1 MAGTLSKNEGV
12 KMIDFFESWAE
23 FFFFVLLVI
32 GFIFSVFA
40 PSAFLSYIM
49 IFACGGMAGR
59 LMYERKK
66 KLQFPYYLIIVGFL
80 IGYIIGAYYGN
91 KIIILALF
99 VLGGVL
105 SYYLHDKGI
114 IRDVRY

>member
-1 MAGTLSKNEGV
+1 MVN
-12 KMIDFFESWAE
+12 FFENWVE

-32 GFIFSVFA
+32 GFMLSILA

-91 KIIILALF
+91 KVVILTLF
-99 VLGGVL
+99 LLGGIL
-105 SYYLHDKGI
+105 SYYLHDKGV